1 MTQPQSRTEKALGV
15 LGFILVCLGI
25 IFCCPCVLIFLG
37 FHAAAPRRGPRFRRR
52 GLGPVNGAYI
62 YPLHLPSLPTN
73 RIDIGRGPL
82 AEQSAHCRLFLLP
95 LEVRQC
101 IYEAALGGRVI
112 CLKLV
117 ASRVQSTCYEAVEG
131 GPNTL
136 DVPAD
141 AIPAALLLSC
151 RQVFLEA
158 LPILHRRNVFHITV
172 HELQFVV
179 FAGLGRHC
187 LPDIRSIYLCHSYR
201 LNTTYVPPWAAVFDL
216 LQQMRLDSLAFEFE
230 VEKLQGTELD
240 PGRSLLDSAWG
251 SRVVHIRNLR
261 RFEFF
266 LKDGDPPQYP
276 LYRIN
281 AVQRLQELMIGTE
294 ADTRYKM
301 LLEERR
307 RAEEVA
313 LSLPQ

>member
-1 MTQPQSRTEKALGV
+1 MTQPQSRTEKAV
-15 LGFILVCLGI
+15 EFIVACLCI
-25 IFCCPCVLIFLG
+25 TFCCPCALILLG
-37 FHAAAPRRGPRFRRR
+37 FPAAAPRRRRR
-52 GLGPVNGAYI
+52 RRVTEPVIEVYI
-62 YPLHLPSLPTN
+62 HPPHLPTN
-73 RIDIGRGPL
+73 RIDIGRRPL
-82 AEQSAHCRLFLLP
+82 AEQPANCRLLLLP

-101 IYEAALGGRVI
+101 IYEDALGGRVI

-117 ASRVQSTCYEAVEG
+117 VSRAHKRCVVQSTYYAAVEG

-141 AIPAALLLSC
+141 AIPITLLLSC
-151 RQVFLEA
+151 RKVYLEA
-158 LPILHRRNVFHITV
+158 LPILHRSNVFHFTV
-172 HELQFVV
+172 HEFQAVV
-179 FAGLGRHC
+179 LAALGRHC
-187 LPDIRSIYLCHSYR
+187 LPDIRSVYLCHSYR
-201 LNTTYVPPWAAVFDL
+201 RNDVTTWAAVFEL

-230 VEKLQGTELD
+230 VGNLKWTELD

-251 SRVVHIRNLR
+251 SCVVHIRNLR

-266 LKDGDPPQYP
+266 FKDGDPPEYP

-294 ADTRYKM
+294 ADRRYEM

-307 RAEEVA
+307 RAEEMA
-313 LSLPQ
+313 LSLSE